1 MMLPGARKR
10 GFDGDLRGGKMVGSY
25 IRGYVK
31 RATGDGTVVLTSLV
45 PVVAESKLLA
55 LTPKSSYC

>member
-1 MMLPGARKR
+1 
-10 GFDGDLRGGKMVGSY
+10 MVGSY